1 MMLLDPSMPDR
12 EVRIAPQARPRSP
25 TAPAS
30 AAVHQDMQSG
40 RTSRPEL
47 PASDQ
52 LANDPERSGKQRHPL
67 CRSSHEHKHGD
78 RTTDDTGIAPRVE
91 RSCGRSQA
99 SLYNQRRRHQGRGMN
114 GRTPAQAFVEGMPK
128 SQQQKEEKPTRKTS
142 NQTSRLTPPAHSGPV
157 SRLPSLY
164 NPANDPE
171 LEFPTEDTNSTS
183 WTCVLL

>member
-99 SLYNQRRRHQGRGMN
+99 SLYNPRRRHSTIGYLSPMDFESQ
-114 GRTPAQAFVEGMPK
+114 AQLA
-128 SQQQKEEKPTRKTS
+128 
-142 NQTSRLTPPAHSGPV
+142 
-157 SRLPSLY
+157 
-164 NPANDPE
+164 
-171 LEFPTEDTNSTS
+171 
-183 WTCVLL
+183 